1 MHKSTIDTRTK
12 KQFKEGVLDDSLSL
26 QPAERE
32 VIMQLHQ
39 FPQALQEAADAYA
52 PAIIAQYVF
61 ELAKA
66 YNRMYGEVPI
76 LHEKEQALRTLRL
89 SLSAT
94 VARTIQQSMQLLGI
108 GVPVQM

>member
-1 MHKSTIDTRTK
+1 M
-12 KQFKEGVLDDSLSL
+12 DDSLAL

-32 VIMQLHQ
+32 VITQLYK
-39 FPQALQEAADAYA
+39 FPKTMREAADAYA

-66 YNRMYGEVPI
+66 YNKMYGEVPM

-89 SLSAT
+89 QT
-94 VARTIQQSMQLLGI
+94 
-108 GVPVQM
+108 